1 MNPLKMWEKGIGK
14 WSPSS
19 RKTPYKANMG
29 DFCRDYDELSTY
41 SQLSTKKEKEA
52 KRKKGLLRPFNHDF
66 FIDLLRSL
74 I

>member
-1 MNPLKMWEKGIGK
+1 MNPLKMPEKRMGK

-19 RKTPYKANMG
+19 RKRPCKVNMG
-29 DFCRDYDELSTY
+29 VFFEGLQQVINVFT
-41 SQLSTKKEKEA
+41 LFAKKEKEA
-52 KRKKGLLRPFNHDF
+52 KRKKGLLRLFNRIF